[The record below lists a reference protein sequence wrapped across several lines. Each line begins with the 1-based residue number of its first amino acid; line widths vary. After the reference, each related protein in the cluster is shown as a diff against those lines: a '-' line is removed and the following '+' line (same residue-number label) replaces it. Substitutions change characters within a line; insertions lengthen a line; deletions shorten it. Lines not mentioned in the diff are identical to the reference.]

1 MSAEQRDRTSYYKGN
16 NMMICLAH
24 YLERDDDLAMTVKMG
39 DVWDMLYR
47 IFLRSGMVLVVD
59 IDSVKDA
66 LSNEVLLT
74 SQPHAQKN
82 LCELLK
88 PSEEVALGG
97 IPAVPGSSVAWG
109 VAPEAVLLTA
119 NHVRVNGKRED
130 TSQHKRKRERRDE
143 DEEWKMPYKRP
154 SHEKESASSDPFML
168 ALPDQD
174 ISNLF
179 DYTVFAPV
187 QIATPSRQHQLEEA
201 SSPPSLIHLSNLV
214 SPIRENSFLLTSPS
228 HDINL
233 FSYLQSPQIGI
244 LSPSLRKGTPGR
256 QENYRRAEM
265 PPPFSDTVP
274 IALPVLPAV
283 PALPVPSDDPIPA
296 QTKSFQISPSNV
308 LDTNPSVDPCAKGQS
323 RTEK

>member
-109 VAPEAVLLTA
+109 VAPAAVLLTA

-130 TSQHKRKRERRDE
+130 T
-143 DEEWKMPYKRP
+143 
-154 SHEKESASSDPFML
+154 
-168 ALPDQD
+168 
-174 ISNLF
+174 
-179 DYTVFAPV
+179 
-187 QIATPSRQHQLEEA
+187 
-201 SSPPSLIHLSNLV
+201 
-214 SPIRENSFLLTSPS
+214 
-228 HDINL
+228 
-233 FSYLQSPQIGI
+233 
-244 LSPSLRKGTPGR
+244 
-256 QENYRRAEM
+256 
-265 PPPFSDTVP
+265 
-274 IALPVLPAV
+274 
-283 PALPVPSDDPIPA
+283 
-296 QTKSFQISPSNV
+296 
-308 LDTNPSVDPCAKGQS
+308 
-323 RTEK
+323 